1 MKLADMIAVQTP
13 NLLYRTDLGVVR
25 KLQEGFEAMGI
36 FDRVT
41 VMVHQAVAAPSINQA
56 IPLTELHPLP
66 TLEDPPLEYSLE
78 MGGNRHNCAALR
90 RAMISRGVEDVLREM
105 AEQGGTQFAPLRVP
119 KVAEILSVFLK
130 NLFI

>member
-1 MKLADMIAVQTP
+1 M
-13 NLLYRTDLGVVR
+13 
-25 KLQEGFEAMGI
+25 
-36 FDRVT
+36 
-41 VMVHQAVAAPSINQA
+41 
-56 IPLTELHPLP
+56 P
-66 TLEDPPLEYSLE
+66 TIEDPPLEYSLE